1 MDIKKKLTLALLVAS
16 SLPLII
22 FTGISLNNS
31 METAKET
38 ALSENLKRTEIVQEK
53 INNFIDKNLYGVKVL
68 STNPSVRAQ
77 DAAGIK
83 PLIAEAAKVYTDL
96 NPIVVTG
103 ANGTQVARS
112 DDLRLTNVSD
122 RNFFKLAMQGQA
134 EVISEVLVSKDN
146 GHLISVLATPVQGS
160 DGKVNG
166 VIQGTVELSVLNEF
180 VKGLS
185 KDQVTVYIL
194 DQEGKLLA
202 HPTKDMQKPEERT
215 DMSGFAFVQR
225 GLGGSSGAEEVK
237 IDNQQMLVSYMK
249 HEKSGWLICTEIP
262 YNTAVAKSIDD
273 ATYTAFIGL
282 FLIIL
287 TGGIAFVLA
296 GIAIK
301 PILALVAAAKSVAAG
316 NLSVKKMEIKANDE
330 IGLLAEAFNA
340 MISNLTELIRKIQD
354 NAGLVANSAE
364 QLTANS
370 EQSTQA
376 ANHIASSIT
385 EVAAGAAAQMEV
397 ANETTDIMEKL
408 STGIQQ
414 IAADANQV
422 VSQSAQAAD
431 KAKNGD
437 QEVEKAVVQM
447 NQIRDTVNASAQ
459 VVVQLGERSK
469 EIGQIVDTISG
480 IAGQTNLLA
489 LNAAIEAARAGEQG
503 RGFAVVAE
511 EVRKLAEQSQEAA
524 KKIAELIGEI
534 QGETDKAV
542 AAMNEGTQE
551 VQRGTAVVNGAGVAF
566 KEIMAVV
573 TQVSDQVQAISASIQ
588 QMAASSQQTVMSV
601 KKIDDFSKKSAGES
615 QGVSAAI
622 EEQLASMEEIS
633 TASQALARLSQDL
646 QAAVA
651 KFQI

>member
-31 METAKET
+31 MQTAKET

-68 STNPSVRAQ
+68 STNPSVRAH

-146 GHLISVLATPVQGS
+146 GHLISVLATPVTGS

-166 VIQGTVELSVLNEF
+166 VIQGTVELSILNEF
-180 VKGLS
+180 VNGLS
-185 KDQVTVYIL
+185 QDQVTVYIL

-202 HPTKDMQKPEERT
+202 HPTKDLQKPEERT
-215 DMSGFAFVQR
+215 DMSGFDFVQR
-225 GLGGSSGAEEVK
+225 GLAGSSGAEEVK

-249 HEKSGWLICTEIP
+249 HEKSGWLLCTEIP
-262 YNTAVAKSIDD
+262 YSTAVAKSIDE

-282 FLIIL
+282 FLIVV

-316 NLSVKKMEIKANDE
+316 NLSVKKMEIKSTDE

-397 ANETTDIMEKL
+397 ANETSDIMEKL
-408 STGIQQ
+408 SAGIQQ

-437 QEVEKAVVQM
+437 QEVEKAVIQM
-447 NQIRDTVNASAQ
+447 NQIKDTVNASAQ

-551 VQRGTAVVNGAGVAF
+551 VQRGTAVVNGAGIAF

-573 TQVSDQVQAISASIQ
+573 TQVSDQVKAISASIQ
-588 QMAASSQQTVMSV
+588 QMAASSQQTVVSV

-633 TASQALARLSQDL
+633 AASQALVQLSQDL

-651 KFQI
+651 KFRA

>member
-31 METAKET
+31 MQTAKET

-68 STNPSVRAQ
+68 SVNPSVRAQ
-77 DAAGIK
+77 DGAGIK
-83 PLIAEAAKVYTDL
+83 PLLIDAAKVYTDL

-122 RNFFKLAMQGQA
+122 RNFFKLAMQGHA

-146 GHLISVLATPVQGS
+146 GHLISVLAVPVKGS
-160 DGKVNG
+160 DGKING

-185 KDQVTVYIL
+185 KEQVTVYIL
-194 DQEGKLLA
+194 DREGKLLA

-215 DMSGFAFVQR
+215 DLSGLEFVQK
-225 GLGGSSGAEEVK
+225 GLAGSSGAGEVK
-237 IDNQQMLVSYMK
+237 MDNKQMLVSYMK

-262 YNTAVAKSIDD
+262 YSVAVAKSIEQ
-273 ATYTAFIGL
+273 ASYTAFIGL

-316 NLSVKKMEIKANDE
+316 NLSVKKTDIKSSDE

-340 MISNLTELIRKIQD
+340 MISNLTELIRKIQA

-385 EVAAGAAAQMEV
+385 EVAGGAAAQMEV
-397 ANETTDIMEKL
+397 ANETSGIMEQL
-408 STGIQQ
+408 SAGIQQ

-422 VSQSAQAAD
+422 VGQSAQAAE

-437 QEVEKAVVQM
+437 QEVEKAVIQM
-447 NQIRDTVNASAQ
+447 NQIRDTVTASAQ

-573 TQVSDQVQAISASIQ
+573 TQVSNQVKEISTSIQ
-588 QMAASSQQTVMSV
+588 QMAASSQQTVLSV
-601 KKIDDFSKKSAGES
+601 KKIDEFSKKSAGES

-633 TASQALARLSQDL
+633 TASQSLALLAQDL
-646 QAAVA
+646 QAAVS
-651 KFQI
+651 KFNV